1 MSNFIHICQF
11 KNFYIIKGLINKY
24 NVVLVI
30 ILIFTCKSHLVAY
43 NIFEVFMWSNVISL
57 DKTYNREFDYLF
69 EKIKNNKNLSYAY
82 EESKDRNFLYLA
94 SVCDSASTVINEVE
108 NAICEVYLNHF
119 KLAYFL
125 SGFKSNISPAIVTL
139 TSALLLF
146 DQTYEDTLIRKV
158 LSEVIDYNIDGILNF
173 RLRDLTENWAEL
185 SELIANLISNSNND
199 EDIYSVAEFIH
210 SQEGGKNMLVLG
222 GDGLFNVTKSQEVKV
237 ENYFDNNDLNLLF
250 AIIKESPK
258 ELVLNGA
265 VLPIA
270 VKKSL
275 KSFAIINDAA
285 RYD

>member
-1 MSNFIHICQF
+1 
-11 KNFYIIKGLINKY
+11 
-24 NVVLVI
+24 
-30 ILIFTCKSHLVAY
+30 
-43 NIFEVFMWSNVISL
+43 MWSNVISL

-158 LSEVIDYNIDGILNF
+158 LSEVIDYNIDGIYFIIGLNDILINF
-173 RLRDLTENWAEL
+173 KRFAAKTEKSNDELLTRYILTISTSSGNVNL
-185 SELIANLISNSNND
+185 SEC
-199 EDIYSVAEFIH
+199 
-210 SQEGGKNMLVLG
+210 K
-222 GDGLFNVTKSQEVKV
+222 TKS
-237 ENYFDNNDLNLLF
+237 NISF
-250 AIIKESPK
+250 ISP
-258 ELVLNGA
+258 E
-265 VLPIA
+265 
-270 VKKSL
+270 
-275 KSFAIINDAA
+275 
-285 RYD
+285 